1 MAIRTVKTKTAKP
14 VEVAKDEVVVANE
27 EEVVE
32 VVKPKTAKKI
42 VKKVVE
48 PVVEEVEEEEVE
60 TEEEEIVEEEVDDT
74 EEETEEVEE
83 EEEVAEEVVAPA
95 KKKTVTKT
103 ATKPAAKKTTTPA
116 AKTKV
121 ADKAK
126 DEKKPVRVLSRTK
139 KVVEDPWSL
148 EEFLTL
154 NPSILKRSDLVQI
167 VNDQLFARG
176 IFKEDVGV
184 TKTDKIIA
192 VMFETLLGALDEGVQ
207 VYMNTKSFKRRLRKA
222 ALHKAGGHGELDK
235 LLGTKDTLILPY
247 VQMSMTVA
255 NGKESIKGVINKDGT
270 FTDEQGNVY
279 NLDELNEQAEADF
292 AERFK

>member
-14 VEVAKDEVVVANE
+14 VEVVKEEAVVANE

-32 VVKPKTAKKI
+32 AVKPKTAKKI

-48 PVVEEVEEEEVE
+48 PVVEEVEEEEVA
-60 TEEEEIVEEEVDDT
+60 EEEEIVEEEEVDDT
-74 EEETEEVEE
+74 EEETGEVE
-83 EEEVAEEVVAPA
+83 EEEVAEEVVTPA

-103 ATKPAAKKTTTPA
+103 PTKPAAKKTTTPA

-148 EEFLTL
+148 EEFLAL

-255 NGKESIKGVINKDGT
+255 NGKESIKGSINKDGT

-279 NLDELNEQAEADF
+279 NLDELNEKAEADF